1 MTLMTKALTG
11 AIAAGAMAMAAT
23 PVAAQSYRDRN
34 DDGIDAGEII
44 AGALILGGIAAV
56 AGSVGNRDRYDYR
69 DSRYNYRNGRY
80 RNTGR
85 SAVDQCVR
93 AVESQARR
101 AGYRYAD
108 VTEIEDVD
116 DKRRGWRV
124 KGRVVVDGQSGY
136 GYSDRYNSRY
146 DSRYD
151 RRYDRRYRG
160 DSGKFSCDV
169 QYGRVV
175 DIDFKS
181 IRGLR

>member
-69 DSRYNYRNGRY
+69 DSRY

-124 KGRVVVDGQSGY
+124 KGRVVVDGQSG
-136 GYSDRYNSRY
+136 
-146 DSRYD
+146 
-151 RRYDRRYRG
+151 
-160 DSGKFSCDV
+160 
-169 QYGRVV
+169 
-175 DIDFKS
+175 
-181 IRGLR
+181 